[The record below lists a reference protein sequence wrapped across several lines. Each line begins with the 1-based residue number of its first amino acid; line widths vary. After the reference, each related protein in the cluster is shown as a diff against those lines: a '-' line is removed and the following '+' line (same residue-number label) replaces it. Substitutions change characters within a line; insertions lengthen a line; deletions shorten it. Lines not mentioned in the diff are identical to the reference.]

1 LRGLAGLVLDELRYV
16 DVLLVAGDVDLALLV
31 AGVGQEGG
39 LLVGDVWGVRATLV
53 GLVLLL
59 VTLLLAGH
67 IRFAESF
74 VFE

>member
-1 LRGLAGLVLDELRYV
+1 LRGLAGLVLDELRYI
-16 DVLLVAGDVDLALLV
+16 DVLLVAGDVDLALFV
-31 AGVGQEGG
+31 TGVGQEGG
-39 LLVGDVWGVRATLV
+39 LLVGNVWGVRATLV

-59 VTLLLAGH
+59 VTILLAGH